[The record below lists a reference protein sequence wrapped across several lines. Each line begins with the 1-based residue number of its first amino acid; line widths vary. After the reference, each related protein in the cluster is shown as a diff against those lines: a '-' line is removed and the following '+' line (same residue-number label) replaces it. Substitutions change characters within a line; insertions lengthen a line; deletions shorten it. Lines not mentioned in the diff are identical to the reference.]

1 MAPPSVT
8 PTDIVGLRVSV
19 TADPPAGTQF
29 GVAMGSGTAGRR
41 SLPPRRATFRSPEER
56 DCPNGRQ
63 IMFAADIYNKNR
75 GIPNF
80 DLFLIGRDGTR
91 LTASDIR

>member
-1 MAPPSVT
+1 
-8 PTDIVGLRVSV
+8 
-19 TADPPAGTQF
+19 
-29 GVAMGSGTAGRR
+29 
-41 SLPPRRATFRSPEER
+41 
-56 DCPNGRQ
+56 
-63 IMFAADIYNKNR
+63 MFAADIYNKNR